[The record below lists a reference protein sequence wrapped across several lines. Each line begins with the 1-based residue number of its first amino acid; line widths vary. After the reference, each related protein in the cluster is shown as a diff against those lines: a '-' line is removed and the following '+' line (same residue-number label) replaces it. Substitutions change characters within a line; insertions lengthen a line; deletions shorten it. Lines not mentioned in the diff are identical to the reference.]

1 MFILISRAYI
11 SGVIFG
17 VSKKITILLN
27 RNFFTPK
34 EHEFA
39 EKTVGKL
46 YSCRPVDSVFSN
58 DGVQK
63 LQTMIETDDFRG
75 MLKLARDETAISD
88 KPWCVSFVIGALNS
102 FTMCLPPMVYQTTKA
117 YIYGKV

>member
-1 MFILISRAYI
+1 MFTLIGQAYI

-17 VSKKITILLN
+17 VSKKLTKLLTRSN
-27 RNFFTPK
+27 FTPE

-39 EKTVGKL
+39 EKTVGRL
-46 YSCRPVDSVFSN
+46 YSCRPVDSVFSE

-63 LQTMIETDDFRG
+63 LQNMVESDDLRG

-88 KPWCVSFVIGALNS
+88 KPWCVSHVISALS
-102 FTMCLPPMVYQTTKA
+102 YLTMYLPSTVY
-117 YIYGKV
+117 